1 MKKFIAIQLV
11 SLFVIIGFISCTRHE
26 EKPIPEAGIQETA
39 FNPETGEREV
49 TYLSDIY
56 EVDGIY
62 KSMKGPSS
70 VKEFSLNDSDEPEL
84 LWITGYK
91 AEMVEPDGETPM
103 SQEFMCHSN
112 LDIDIKTHEF
122 LFKSGRNSLQERVF
136 TISQGQYEID
146 FPEGFGIPILSPEEL
161 SLTTQVL
168 NLNLENPE
176 VKTRHRVT
184 ISYIK
189 DSDLKAPIKP
199 LMQTGANGL
208 KRLNE
213 QDAGYFN
220 VMNADGDIQ
229 GSGCLLGEQA
239 GSHIYTDQNHQ
250 QFTGH
255 WVVKPGTEVNNTLVT
270 EFLKI
275 PYDTTIHYIAVHL
288 HPFAE
293 SLELKD
299 LTTGQT
305 LFKSKT
311 RNSEDKIGLDHVDYF
326 SSPKGIPIYKDHQY
340 QMTSVY
346 NNTTDTEQD
355 SMATMYIYMLDKN
368 YKPPDKSL
376 AKILTIKRPAKNP
389 DSSDM

>member
-1 MKKFIAIQLV
+1 
-11 SLFVIIGFISCTRHE
+11 
-26 EKPIPEAGIQETA
+26 
-39 FNPETGEREV
+39 
-49 TYLSDIY
+49 
-56 EVDGIY
+56 
-62 KSMKGPSS
+62 MKGPSS
-70 VKEFSLNDSDEPEL
+70 VKKFSLNDSDEPEL

-122 LFKSGRNSLQERVF
+122 LFKSGRNSLQERIF

-146 FPEGFGIPILSPEEL
+146 FPQGFGIPILSPEEL

-168 NLNLENPE
+168 NLNLENPDFN
-176 VKTRHRVT
+176 TRHKVT
-184 ISYIK
+184 INYIK
-189 DSDLKAPIKP
+189 DSDLKAPMKP

-213 QDAGYFN
+213 QNTGYYN
-220 VMNADGDIQ
+220 VMNADEDIH

-239 GSHIYTDQNHQ
+239 GSYIHADQNHQ

-255 WVVKPGTEVNNTLVT
+255 WVVKPGKEVNNTLVT
-270 EFLKI
+270 EFLNV

-299 LTTGQT
+299 LKTGKT
-305 LFKSKT
+305 LFKSKV
-311 RNSEDKIGLDHVDYF
+311 RNSEDKIGLDHVDYY
-326 SSPKGIPIYKDHQY
+326 SSQKGIPIYKDHQY

-346 NNTTDTEQD
+346 NNTTDTDQD
-355 SMATMYIYMLDKN
+355 SMATMYIYMLDKE
-368 YKPPDKSL
+368 YKPPNKSL
-376 AKILTIKRPAKNP
+376 AKILTIKRPVRDP
-389 DSSDM
+389 DSNDM